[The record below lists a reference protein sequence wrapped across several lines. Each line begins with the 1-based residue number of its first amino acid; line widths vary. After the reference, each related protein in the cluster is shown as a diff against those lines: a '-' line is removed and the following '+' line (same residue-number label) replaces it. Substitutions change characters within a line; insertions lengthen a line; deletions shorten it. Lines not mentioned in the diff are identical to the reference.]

1 MLAFLPHNDKEGSTT
16 RDVTE
21 NISISKQE
29 TMVEDDLQRIRKR
42 TRIIWQ
48 KTLLAINITIT
59 TIGIKGTGV
68 GLYSRNR
75 IMAM

>member
-1 MLAFLPHNDKEGSTT
+1 M
-16 RDVTE
+16 
-21 NISISKQE
+21 SKCK

-68 GLYSRNR
+68 GLYNRKR